1 MAGISVFYW
10 QRKGELHMLYSISK
24 ASKAYGADEIFQD
37 VNFEIKGTE
46 KIAIVG
52 RNGCGKTTFLRCM
65 CGEESFDHANI
76 AKQNGTEIGYLAQ
89 KVLSHDDWTVEQELM
104 TIYEP
109 IFALQKKINELED
122 KMANDYSEKVMNQ
135 YGEAQEKFEAMNGY
149 HWESEMKTVFT
160 RFGFPI
166 EQLSK
171 KIGEFSG
178 GQKTRIAF
186 VKLLLSKPDILLLD
200 EPTNHLDIDAIEWLE
215 GYVKSYPKAVVV
227 VSHDRMF
234 LDHTVDCVYNME
246 YGKMTRYAG
255 NYSNFVVE
263 RENDLERQQDAY
275 NRQQK
280 DVERLQA
287 LIEKFRYKKSKAA
300 FAQSKIKYLDRLE
313 MVTVDKSDT
322 RNFHAHFTPNVKGGE
337 KVLETD
343 HLAIGYDHVLTEV
356 TMKMR
361 RGDRIAVIGPNGT
374 GKSTFVKTLMEL
386 IPSLGGSF
394 LFGHQIEKGYFD
406 QQLAQFSSGKTV
418 LEEVW
423 DDYPELDRTA
433 VRSVLGQFL
442 FSADDVF
449 KSVDVLSGGEK
460 VRLSFAKLL
469 LQHSNLLILDEPT
482 NHLDIPGKEALE
494 QALKGFSGTIL
505 FASHD
510 RYFIQQL
517 ATGLLKFENGKAE
530 FIEANWNEYE
540 EQETS
545 KASMVMTSEKKQ
557 PAEEA
562 PAQETRRQLSP
573 EAKAREIKK
582 LEEKITDKEG
592 ELEDLRDLRYE
603 PEYYQ
608 DYQKMNVLDGDIDDV
623 HNELAHLY
631 QKWDELN
638 EDA

>member
-1 MAGISVFYW
+1 
-10 QRKGELHMLYSISK
+10 MLYSISK

-246 YGKMTRYAG
+246 YGKMTRYPG

-287 LIEKFRYKKSKAA
+287 LIEKFRYKRSKAA
-300 FAQSKIKYLDRLE
+300 FAQSKIKYLDRME

-505 FASHD
+505 FVSHD

-545 KASMVMTSEKKQ
+545 KASMVMASEKKQ